1 MFLRMNKFFST
12 IVCFLFVL
20 ASHAQFTD
28 DFSDGDFTNNP
39 TWSGNDALFVI
50 DAGQLRSNTGTIAS
64 AATYYLSTPSTL
76 ANDAE
81 WEFFINLKFATSG
94 ANYVDVYLMA
104 DNANLS
110 LANNGYF
117 VRIGNTA
124 DEISLYKRVG
134 GTNTMI
140 INGVDGLVNSS
151 TNNPFKIKVTREAS
165 NTWTLMHDKGVT
177 GMYTTEGVVVDSD
190 VNTSSHFGILIVQS
204 TAASVVNNHFFDD
217 FVVQNIPIDDVPP
230 TIVSVS
236 IISSNELDV
245 LFDEPVSIA
254 TAENENNY
262 AVNNGIGQ
270 PATAVRDGAN
280 NRLVHLNFAVPFT
293 SGQNNIISVQAV
305 EDLAGNAMAIQ
316 NIPFTYYETEPATF
330 RDIVFNELLPDPSPV
345 VGLPEQ
351 EFVELYNRS
360 DKFIDL
366 AGLKFIDPSATATL
380 SSHILSPGEYII
392 LCRTQDV
399 VLFEPFGTVMGLSPW
414 PTLNN
419 ASDSLWLRDAANNI
433 IDFVFYRDTWYQNS
447 TKRNGGW
454 SLELI
459 DPISPCSGAT
469 NWIASND
476 PSGGTPGRI
485 NSVFDDSEDDIPP
498 RITSTEV
505 VDEFNV
511 TVYFSEPV
519 LVNDLQLTDVS
530 ITGGIEVVSIA
541 AANTENTAIHLS
553 FDLALD
559 TGVVYVI
566 SISNLSDCSGNITTA
581 QANIVLPFAAQVGDI
596 IINEILFN
604 PFTGGSDF
612 VELYNNSNKIL
623 TLKGVS
629 MANEGSD
636 GLVTNLRIISTPRLF
651 YPKEHVVISNDTTH
665 VKENYP
671 ASVAGQFV
679 QSSLPTYANA
689 SGVVN
694 VVLPNGNVSD
704 RFAYT
709 EKMHFRLIRDKKGK
723 SLERIDYNRPTD
735 DETNWH
741 TAAETVGFAT
751 PGRENS
757 QYADTDIDGEIS
769 LYPPIFSPDND
780 GYEDVITFSYS
791 FSKEGFVGNAYVY
804 DSEGRM
810 VRYLLQNQLLGTEG
824 AFSWDGITDRGD
836 KGRIGA
842 YIFVFEV
849 FNLEG
854 NVNVFK
860 KSFVLGGR
868 L

>member
-1 MFLRMNKFFST
+1 MFLRMNKFFSV
-12 IVCFLFVL
+12 IVCFLFAVT
-20 ASHAQFTD
+20 SSAQFSD

-39 TWSGNDALFVI
+39 TWSGNDALFIVNG
-50 DAGQLRSNTGTIAS
+50 DFELQSQSPT
-64 AATYYLSTPSTL
+64 AATYYLSTTSTFIQ
-76 ANDAE
+76 NAE

-94 ANYVDVYLMA
+94 TNYVDVYLMA
-104 DNANLS
+104 DNANLT
-110 LANNGYF
+110 LASNGYF
-117 VRIGNTA
+117 VRVGNTA

-134 GTNTMI
+134 GVNTMI
-140 INGVDGLVNSS
+140 IDGVDGLVNSS
-151 TNNPFKIKVTREAS
+151 TNNPFKIKVTRDLS
-165 NTWTLMHDKGVT
+165 DNWTLMHDKGVT
-177 GMYTTEGVVVDSD
+177 GTYAIEGVVTDSD
-190 VNTSSHFGILIVQS
+190 VNISTHFGIYIVQS

-217 FVVQNIPIDDVPP
+217 FVVQTIPIDDVPP

-236 IISSNELDV
+236 VISSNELDV

-254 TAENENNY
+254 TAENTANY
-262 AVNNGIGQ
+262 AVNNAIGS
-270 PATAVRDGAN
+270 PSTAVRDAIN
-280 NRLVHLNFAVPFT
+280 LSLVHLTFAVPFS
-293 SGQNNIISVQAV
+293 SGQPNILSAQAI
-305 EDLAGNAMAIQ
+305 EDLAGNPMATQ

-330 RDIVFNELLPDPSPV
+330 RDIIFNELLPDPSPV

-366 AGLKFIDPSATATL
+366 GGMKFIDPSATATL
-380 SSHILSPGEYII
+380 PSHVLSPGEHII
-392 LCRTQDV
+392 LCRIQDV
-399 VLFEPFGTVMGLSPW
+399 GLFSPFGTVMGLSPW

-419 ASDSLWLRDAANNI
+419 ASDSLWLRDAADNI
-433 IDFVFYRDTWYQNS
+433 IDFVFYQDSWYQNT
-447 TKRNGGW
+447 TKREGGW

-459 DPISPCSGAT
+459 DPVSPCSGAT

-485 NSVFDDSEDDIPP
+485 NSMFNDSEDNVAP

-511 TVYFSEPV
+511 TVFFSEPV
-519 LVNDLQLTDVS
+519 LVTDLQFTDVS
-530 ITGGIEVVSIA
+530 ITGGLAVVSIA
-541 AANTENTAIHLS
+541 AANTENTAINLS

-559 TGVVYVI
+559 TGVVYVL
-566 SISNLSDCSGNITTA
+566 SISNLSDCAGNTTTA
-581 QANIVLPFAAQVGDI
+581 QANIVLPFAAQVGEI

-629 MANEGSD
+629 MANEGTD
-636 GLVTNLRIISTPRLF
+636 GSVANLRTISAPRLF
-651 YPKEHVVISNDTTH
+651 YPKEHIVISNDTTH
-665 VKENYP
+665 LKENYP

-723 SLERIDYNRPTD
+723 SLERIDYNRPAN

-751 PGRENS
+751 PGTENS
-757 QYADTDIDGEIS
+757 QYADTDIDGEVS
-769 LYPPIFSPDND
+769 LSPAIFSPDND

-791 FSKEGFVGNAYVY
+791 FSKEGYVGNAYVY

-849 FNLEG
+849 FNIEG

>member
-1 MFLRMNKFFST
+1 MFLRMNKFFSV
-12 IVCFLFVL
+12 IVCFLFAVT
-20 ASHAQFTD
+20 SSAQFSD

-39 TWSGNDALFVI
+39 TWSGNDALFIVNG
-50 DAGQLRSNTGTIAS
+50 DFELQSQSPT
-64 AATYYLSTPSTL
+64 AATYYLSTTSTFIQ
-76 ANDAE
+76 DAE

-104 DNANLS
+104 DNANLT
-110 LANNGYF
+110 LADNGYF

-140 INGVDGLVNSS
+140 IDGVDGLVNSS
-151 TNNPFKIKVTREAS
+151 TNNPFKIKVTRDLS
-165 NTWTLMHDKGVT
+165 DNWTLMHDKAVT
-177 GMYTTEGVVVDSD
+177 GTYTIEGIVSD
-190 VNTSSHFGILIVQS
+190 NSVNTSSHFGILIVQS
-204 TAASVVNNHFFDD
+204 TAASTVNNHFFDD
-217 FVVQNIPIDDVPP
+217 FIFPP
-230 TIVSVS
+230 DITPPSIVSTTIVS
-236 IISSNELDV
+236 NLELDV

-254 TAENENNY
+254 TAENTANY
-262 AVNNGIGQ
+262 AVNNAIGS
-270 PATAVRDGAN
+270 PSTAVRDAIN
-280 NRLVHLNFAVPFT
+280 LSLVHLTFAVPFS
-293 SGQNNIISVQAV
+293 SGQTNILSAQAV
-305 EDLAGNAMAIQ
+305 EDLAGNAMATQ
-316 NIPFTYYETEPATF
+316 NITFTYYETEPATF
-330 RDIVFNELLPDPSPV
+330 RDIIFSELFPDPSPV

-366 AGLKFIDPSATATL
+366 GGMKFIDPSATATL
-380 SSHILSPGEYII
+380 PSHVLSPGEHII
-392 LCRTQDV
+392 LCRIQDV
-399 VLFEPFGTVMGLSPW
+399 GLFSPFGTVMGLSPW

-419 ASDSLWLRDAANNI
+419 ASDSLWLRDAADNI
-433 IDFVFYRDTWYQNS
+433 IDFVFYQDSWYQNT
-447 TKRNGGW
+447 TKREGGW

-459 DPISPCSGAT
+459 DPVSPCSGAT

-485 NSVFDDSEDDIPP
+485 NSMFNDSEDNVAP

-511 TVYFSEPV
+511 TVFFSEPV
-519 LVNDLQLTDVS
+519 LVTDLQFTDVS
-530 ITGGIEVVSIA
+530 ITGGLAVVSIA
-541 AANTENTAIHLS
+541 AANTENTAINLS

-559 TGVVYVI
+559 TGVVYVL
-566 SISNLSDCSGNITTA
+566 SISNLSDCAGNTTTA
-581 QANIVLPFAAQVGDI
+581 QANIVLPFAAQVGEI

-604 PFTGGSDF
+604 PLTGGSDF

-629 MANEGSD
+629 MANEGTD
-636 GLVTNLRIISTPRLF
+636 GSVANLRTISAPRLF
-651 YPKEHVVISNDTTH
+651 YPKEHIVISNDTTH
-665 VKENYP
+665 LKENYP

-723 SLERIDYNRPTD
+723 SLERIDYNRPAN

-751 PGRENS
+751 PGTENS
-757 QYADTDIDGEIS
+757 QYADTDIDGEVS
-769 LYPPIFSPDND
+769 LSPAIFSPDND

-791 FSKEGFVGNAYVY
+791 FSKEGYVGNAYVY

-849 FNLEG
+849 FNIEG